1 MNSVLGVVAA
11 VLHGLLMPVAG
22 LLLVGLEARARA
34 LLQGDAGPS
43 VLLPLR
49 AMGPLLRKR
58 RVRAEAASILA
69 GMAPVLVFAATWAAA
84 FLVPSFSREMALA
97 GTGDLV
103 AVAGLLMLGRLLGAV
118 LAGGIADPVA
128 LLAEPALL
136 LAAFGLAAGGAAGPV
151 GVAGL
156 ALAGMAVGGSRIS
169 DGASGSDLALLQA
182 AAGLRRLV
190 LFSAV
195 VLAVPGVPGG
205 VEWWAPGLLL
215 WGAIVGMLA
224 IGLAVAEVAWA
235 PWRPA
240 RRREGVLAGLV
251 LAGVAVLLGLAECV
265 P

>member
-1 MNSVLGVVAA
+1 M
-11 VLHGLLMPVAG
+11 
-22 LLLVGLEARARA
+22 
-34 LLQGDAGPS
+34 
-43 VLLPLR
+43 
-49 AMGPLLRKR
+49 
-58 RVRAEAASILA
+58 
-69 GMAPVLVFAATWAAA
+69 
-84 FLVPSFSREMALA
+84 
-97 GTGDLV
+97 
-103 AVAGLLMLGRLLGAV
+103 
-118 LAGGIADPVA
+118 
-128 LLAEPALL
+128 
-136 LAAFGLAAGGAAGPV
+136 
-151 GVAGL
+151 
-156 ALAGMAVGGSRIS
+156 
-169 DGASGSDLALLQA
+169 
-182 AAGLRRLV
+182 RRLV